1 MKKNLMFAIS
11 LMIAGAAYAQTEV
24 NDTVKYSTAENYV
37 VCECPDTEN
46 VYDDD
51 QGKSLLKFI
60 NKSLRYPIIAQKA
73 GVSGNVFVTYVVNEE
88 GRVIDVTPI
97 GFNGHKPTETKS
109 IAEVALESEMQ
120 KRHMS
125 EKKQLE
131 YLQAVRAL
139 VSEAVR
145 VTYSMPKSLR
155 PATKNGKPVCRRCA
169 MPYTFRL

>member
-1 MKKNLMFAIS
+1 MFPRID
-11 LMIAGAAYAQTEV
+11 LVLIFDC
-24 NDTVKYSTAENYV
+24 NF
-37 VCECPDTEN
+37 C
-46 VYDDD
+46 
-51 QGKSLLKFI
+51 
-60 NKSLRYPIIAQKA
+60 LRSQ
-73 GVSGNVFVTYVVNEE
+73 FWMCNEYE
-88 GRVIDVTPI
+88 IDVTPI